1 MYCNLNCFLIVKHLC
16 CFQSFDIISNS
27 IMKTFEHMSFLL
39 VCKGIYG
46 INVPKV
52 GFLSQRI
59 HAFVTMKYIA
69 K

>member
-1 MYCNLNCFLIVKHLC
+1 
-16 CFQSFDIISNS
+16 
-27 IMKTFEHMSFLL
+27 MKTFEHMSFLL